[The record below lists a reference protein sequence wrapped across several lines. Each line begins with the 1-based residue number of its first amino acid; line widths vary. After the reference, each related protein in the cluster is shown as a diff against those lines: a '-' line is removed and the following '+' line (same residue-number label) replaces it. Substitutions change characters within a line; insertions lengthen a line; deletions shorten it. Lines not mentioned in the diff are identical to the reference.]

1 MLKIKISLFILLF
14 TFLSIFSQQESI
26 NNYKY
31 IIVPERFDFQKNDD
45 SFQINSLTK
54 FLFEKYGFTALKN
67 SEIFPEDLSRNR
79 CLALTTRMNN
89 SSGMFGKKINFD
101 LVNCSNVV
109 VYSSKNATSKEK
121 DYKKA
126 YQQVIRKTFESLNTV
141 NYSYVTND
149 DLFQSSS
156 EPEIIEIESPQ
167 IVKEI
172 PEVKTDVIPEVKTDV
187 IPELKTVVIPEDKT
201 VVIPEVKTVA
211 KSLPVKEPKK
221 VKSFLI
227 AQNISNGFN
236 LVDDTN
242 KLQYELQETS
252 IKNVYIVKG
261 IDGVLIKSKN
271 KWILEYY
278 VGNQFIRKELN
289 IKF

>member
-1 MLKIKISLFILLF
+1 M
-14 TFLSIFSQQESI
+14 
-26 NNYKY
+26 
-31 IIVPERFDFQKNDD
+31 
-45 SFQINSLTK
+45 
-54 FLFEKYGFTALKN
+54 
-67 SEIFPEDLSRNR
+67 
-79 CLALTTRMNN
+79 
-89 SSGMFGKKINFD
+89 
-101 LVNCSNVV
+101 
-109 VYSSKNATSKEK
+109 
-121 DYKKA
+121 
-126 YQQVIRKTFESLNTV
+126 IRKTFESLNTV